1 MNKNEIGKE
10 RKISRRGFL
19 PFLGGSL
26 LIPLLGFGNS
36 EIKDAEI
43 DKNEGEDEYQT
54 LLKPDGTTVK
64 VKTSAVKKAKVV
76 EKNISNK
83 SLLNWL
89 GKKF

>member
-1 MNKNEIGKE
+1 MKKSETEKE
-10 RKISRRGFL
+10 KQISRRSFL

-26 LIPLLGFGNS
+26 LIPFLGFGSPVN
-36 EIKDAEI
+36 KDAEI

-64 VKTSAVKKAKVV
+64 VKTSALRKAKVV
-76 EKNISNK
+76 KKNISNK
-83 SLLNWL
+83 SLLTWL

>member
-1 MNKNEIGKE
+1 MKEPTGNEKP
-10 RKISRRGFL
+10 ISRRGFL
-19 PFLGGSL
+19 PILGGSL

-36 EIKDAEI
+36 NNKDTEI

-64 VKTSAVKKAKVV
+64 VKTSALRNAKVV
-76 EKNISNK
+76 KKNISNK
-83 SLLNWL
+83 SLLTWL

>member
-1 MNKNEIGKE
+1 MNKNEIEKE

-64 VKTSAVKKAKVV
+64 VRTSAVKKAKVV
-76 EKNISNK
+76 EKNITNK